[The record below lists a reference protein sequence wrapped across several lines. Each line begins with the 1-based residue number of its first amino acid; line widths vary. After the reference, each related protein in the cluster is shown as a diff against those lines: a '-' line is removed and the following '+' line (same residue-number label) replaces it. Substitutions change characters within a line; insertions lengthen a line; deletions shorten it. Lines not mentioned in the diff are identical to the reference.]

1 MAKQFMDDENNLK
14 RQARRRLV
22 GAVALVT
29 ALVVILPMLLDSAP
43 KPVAQN
49 IELQIPD
56 KDKVEALV
64 PQLPPPTAAVD
75 TPVTPSDEVVAAPIA
90 PVTSPVATVSPP
102 VNATEKQ
109 AGSIV
114 VQIGAFA
121 NAESAHQ
128 LQKKL
133 SKQGIKAYTEKV
145 DDKTRVRAGPYATRE
160 AADKV
165 IQKLEKQDLKPV
177 ISPSP

>member
-56 KDKVEALV
+56 KDKVEMLV

-75 TPVTPSDEVVAAPIA
+75 TPVTPPDEVVAAPIA

-102 VNATEKQ
+102 VAAEKQ
-109 AGSIV
+109 ASSIV

-133 SKQGIKAYTEKV
+133 SKQGIKAYTEKM
-145 DDKTRVRAGPYATRE
+145 DDKTRVRAGPYSSRE

-165 IQKLEKQDLKPV
+165 IQKLEKQGLKPV
-177 ISPSP
+177 ISPSL

>member
-56 KDKVEALV
+56 KDKVETLV
-64 PQLPPPTAAVD
+64 AKLPPPTAAE
-75 TPVTPSDEVVAAPIA
+75 VTPASSFDEVVVA
-90 PVTSPVATVSPP
+90 PVTSVNNPVATGSSPA
-102 VNATEKQ
+102 NSAEKQ
-109 AGSIV
+109 SSLIV

-121 NAESAHQ
+121 NADSAQQ

-145 DDKTRVRAGPYATRE
+145 DDKTRVRAGPYTTRE

-165 IQKLEKQDLKPV
+165 IQKLEKQGLKPV
-177 ISPSP
+177 ISQSP